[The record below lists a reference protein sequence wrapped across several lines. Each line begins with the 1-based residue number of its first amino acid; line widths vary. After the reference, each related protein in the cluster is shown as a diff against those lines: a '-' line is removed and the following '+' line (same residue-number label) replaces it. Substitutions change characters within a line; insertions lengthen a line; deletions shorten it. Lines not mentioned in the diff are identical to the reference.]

1 MEFDLRT
8 HLSRILHIF
17 LVLLLMLIVG
27 IVCLRLI
34 GMTKLGTIYTRYAD
48 PGPSWAT
55 QRPNQRRK
63 VQQRINA
70 MGGWNTLRQV
80 SDQFCRDHPSR
91 FDWNR
96 GMGNKEAL
104 PEALAA
110 LAPMRVS
117 INAHPEVVY
126 PVSAQIVEIKFFG
139 GASTGAAGVP
149 DYEIWVVCGKARGYI
164 PDVSHYRSAITTGV
178 ANRIE
183 EGIFEVY

>member
-1 MEFDLRT
+1 MKFDLRT
-8 HLSRILHIF
+8 LPVRILHI
-17 LVLLLMLIVG
+17 LRAVLLMLIVG
-27 IVCLRLI
+27 IVCTRLI
-34 GMTKLGTIYTRYAD
+34 GMTKLGTIYTKYAD

-55 QRPNQRRK
+55 QRPKQRK
-63 VQQRINA
+63 TVQQRIDA
-70 MGGWNTLRQV
+70 IGGWKTLRQV
-80 SDQFCRDHPSR
+80 SEQFCRDHPAS

-96 GMGNKEAL
+96 GTGSRAAL
-104 PEALAA
+104 PEAFAA

-126 PVSAQIVEIKFFG
+126 PVSTQIVEIKFFG
-139 GASTGAAGVP
+139 AARTGAAGVP
-149 DYEIWVVCGKARGYI
+149 DYEIWVVCGKAPGYI